1 MKFEIRDSFALSPE
15 ALWTE
20 LFDPEN
26 EAKLAQLA
34 GANRE
39 VVAQTVEG
47 DRTTRHV
54 RIHTSHPQMAQLAK
68 LLGGDSVSFD
78 QHFVLDAATR
88 RCTWRYETPAGDRVR
103 IAGTWRVEPH
113 AEGAERIV
121 EGDVKVSI
129 PLVGGTLEG
138 RIVQSIRDT
147 FAKGTAWRKA
157 RLRQPS

>member
-88 RCTWRYETPAGDRVR
+88 SCSWRYETPAGDRVR
-103 IAGTWRVEPH
+103 ISGTWRIDAHP
-113 AEGAERIV
+113 EGAERVV
-121 EGDVKVSI
+121 EGEVKVSI

-147 FAKGTAWRKA
+147 FEKGTAWRKA
-157 RLRQPS
+157 RLRQAP